1 MSRTVKKSL
10 RQFFIV
16 TGLMTA
22 ALTIFVFAPEVMA
35 QGGAG
40 VSVGGGALSDSDVPD
55 IVKSL
60 SGGSGSIRELALRI
74 VNFFLLFLGL
84 VAVIMVIYGGIL
96 YITAAGKEDQVG
108 TAKKVI
114 LYAIIGIVIIA
125 LSFALVNTILKAGT
139 GETA

>member
-1 MSRTVKKSL
+1 MSRTFKQL
-10 RQFFIV
+10 LTV
-16 TGLMTA
+16 TGLMVAGLMLLSFAPT
-22 ALTIFVFAPEVMA
+22 VFAQA
-35 QGGAG
+35 AG
-40 VSVGGGALSDSDVPD
+40 TTVGGTGALSESDLPD
-55 IVKSL
+55 VVKGL

-96 YITAAGKEDQVG
+96 YVTAAGKEDQVG

-125 LSFALVNTILKAGT
+125 LSFALVNTVLKAGT
-139 GETA
+139 GETV

>member
-1 MSRTVKKSL
+1 MSRTIK
-10 RQFFIV
+10 QFLIV

-22 ALTIFVFAPEVMA
+22 ALTIFAFAPSVLA
-35 QGGAG
+35 QGAAGG

-55 IVKSL
+55 IVKNL

-96 YITAAGKEDQVG
+96 YVTAAGKDDQVG

-125 LSFALVNTILKAGT
+125 LSFAMVNTILKAGT